1 MKPRRGDY
9 FNPHSPRG
17 ERPCELIEKTT
28 EKDISIHTP
37 REGSDINSFTP
48 DCFSVSFQ
56 STLPARGATVG
67 IAFAIPS
74 KTISIHT
81 PREGS
86 DKADKSETCKNKISI
101 HTPREGSEAKVDMTM
116 EHYLLKIDKM
126 LKNIEL

>member
-1 MKPRRGDY
+1 MLKPRRGDY

-28 EKDISIHTP
+28 EKD
-37 REGSDINSFTP
+37 
-48 DCFSVSFQ
+48 
-56 STLPARGATVG
+56 
-67 IAFAIPS
+67 
-74 KTISIHT
+74 ISIHT

>member
-1 MKPRRGDY
+1 MLKPRRGDY

-86 DKADKSETCKNKISI
+86 
-101 HTPREGSEAKVDMTM
+101 EAKVDMTM